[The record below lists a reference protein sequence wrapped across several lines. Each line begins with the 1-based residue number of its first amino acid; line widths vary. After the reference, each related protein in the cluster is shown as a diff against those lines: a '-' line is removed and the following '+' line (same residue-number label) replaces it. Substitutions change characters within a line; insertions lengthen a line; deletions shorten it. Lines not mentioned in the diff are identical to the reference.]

1 VSQPGEELPAVE
13 PADLPES
20 SQRLR
25 LRDDI
30 SWNQIDDQ
38 IVLLDISG
46 SSYFSVS
53 GAGVTLWR
61 LLVAGTTFEA
71 LVEVL
76 GANFAL
82 GRGTAEHDVG
92 VFLAELTEGGLLAS
106 SAAPLNADGKRD

>member
-1 VSQPGEELPAVE
+1 
-13 PADLPES
+13 
-20 SQRLR
+20 LR
-25 LRDDI
+25 LREDI

-71 LVEVL
+71 LVDLL
-76 GANFAL
+76 GAKFEL
-82 GRGTAEHDVG
+82 GREAAEHDVG
-92 VFLAELTEGGLLAS
+92 VFLEELTEEGLLAS
-106 SAAPLNADGKRD
+106 AASALNPGNRG